1 MCLQD
6 NPQKVFSAESWKIV
20 TNRAGERKGPSQERC
35 ARRDAWELAKDR
47 MSTNSKKEAKDTF
60 YSPAEA
66 WVMPEPSSTN
76 PEEREFVI
84 DSGASVHMLSK
95 KDLSSGELETLRRSR
110 NPITVVTANEEVQT
124 NEEAQV
130 YLHDLHLFVTVQ
142 LFEDTDDV
150 LSLGKLCEEHGYTL
164 EWASG

>member
-1 MCLQD
+1 MASFIEREYSIRLCVLQD

-47 MSTNSKKEAKDTF
+47 MSANSKKEAKDTF

-66 WVMPEPSSTN
+66 LVMLEPSSTN

-95 KDLSSGELETLRRSR
+95 KGSKLRGTGNSSKIQE
-110 NPITVVTANEEVQT
+110 P
-124 NEEAQV
+124 
-130 YLHDLHLFVTVQ
+130 H
-142 LFEDTDDV
+142 
-150 LSLGKLCEEHGYTL
+150 HGGY
-164 EWASG
+164 GQ